1 MIFSLKC
8 KVRIDGRREKRN
20 GEQHQV
26 DLKTLLV
33 ESSTWRGVI
42 RTTTITCLAAAHK
55 GPVVARTCVTLDVKL
70 DINSWRGFDF
80 GFDHL
85 NGVPTALIEDVS
97 STETSPIR
105 EPAPAINPTKINTLP
120 DSAEK
125 VKAKAECEI
134 SLPKF

>member
-42 RTTTITCLAAAHK
+42 RTTTITCLDVAHK
-55 GPVVARTCVTLDVKL
+55 GPVVARTWVTLDVNL
-70 DINSWRGFDF
+70 E
-80 GFDHL
+80 H
-85 NGVPTALIEDVS
+85 
-97 STETSPIR
+97 
-105 EPAPAINPTKINTLP
+105 
-120 DSAEK
+120 
-125 VKAKAECEI
+125 
-134 SLPKF
+134 

>member
-42 RTTTITCLAAAHK
+42 RTTTITSLDVAHK
-55 GPVVARTCVTLDVKL
+55 GHVVARTSVTLDVNL
-70 DINSWRGFDF
+70 E
-80 GFDHL
+80 H
-85 NGVPTALIEDVS
+85 
-97 STETSPIR
+97 
-105 EPAPAINPTKINTLP
+105 
-120 DSAEK
+120 
-125 VKAKAECEI
+125 
-134 SLPKF
+134 

>member
-1 MIFSLKC
+1 MSSGLWNICKGVFTPKRALGFVEYGKKMFCSLKC
-8 KVRIDGRREKRN
+8 KVRIDGRRKKRN

-55 GPVVARTCVTLDVKL
+55 GPVVARTCVTLVVKL

-97 STETSPIR
+97 
-105 EPAPAINPTKINTLP
+105 
-120 DSAEK
+120 
-125 VKAKAECEI
+125 
-134 SLPKF
+134 

>member
-42 RTTTITCLAAAHK
+42 RTTTITSLDVAHK
-55 GPVVARTCVTLDVKL
+55 GPVGARTSVTLGVNL
-70 DINSWRGFDF
+70 DINSLASLDFCFDR
-80 GFDHL
+80 L
-85 NGVPTALIEDVS
+85 NGVPTAL
-97 STETSPIR
+97 R
-105 EPAPAINPTKINTLP
+105 EAI
-120 DSAEK
+120 AREK
-125 VKAKAECEI
+125 CSFFEHCSKG
-134 SLPKF
+134 L

>member
-1 MIFSLKC
+1 MFCLLKC
-8 KVRIDGRREKRN
+8 KVRIDGRREKKN
-20 GEQHQV
+20 EEQHKV

-42 RTTTITCLAAAHK
+42 RTTTITSLDVAHK
-55 GPVVARTCVTLDVKL
+55 GHVVARTSVTLGVNL
-70 DINSWRGFDF
+70 DINSLASLDFCFDR
-80 GFDHL
+80 L

-105 EPAPAINPTKINTLP
+105 EPAPAINPTEINTLL

-125 VKAKAECEI
+125 VKAKVECEI
-134 SLPKF
+134 SLPKA

>member
-1 MIFSLKC
+1 MRKGCSGL
-8 KVRIDGRREKRN
+8 
-20 GEQHQV
+20 
-26 DLKTLLV
+26 
-33 ESSTWRGVI
+33 I

-55 GPVVARTCVTLDVKL
+55 GPVVARTCVTLVVKL

-97 STETSPIR
+97 LKETSSVR
-105 EPAPAINPTKINTLP
+105 EPAPPINPTEINTLP
-120 DSAEK
+120 NSAEK

-134 SLPKF
+134 SLPKA